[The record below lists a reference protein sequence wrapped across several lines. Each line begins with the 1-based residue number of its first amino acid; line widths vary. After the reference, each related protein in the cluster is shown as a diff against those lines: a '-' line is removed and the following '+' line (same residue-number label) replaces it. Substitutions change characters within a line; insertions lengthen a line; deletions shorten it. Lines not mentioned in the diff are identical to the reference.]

1 MMPSP
6 NRVPDYLLERLA
18 AGELPPNQAASLRQ
32 RLAET
37 GQTDRLAALADSNAQ
52 VLQTYPA
59 EQVAAEVQRRAKRAE
74 AARSRGWTRPVWAL
88 SLAAAGAAAV
98 VVVMHK
104 PTSNLGPVAQIEP
117 EVTRDK
123 GEKPA
128 PSLSLYR
135 QQGNGV
141 EPLGPNSR
149 LRAGDL
155 VQVRYLAAGRAY
167 GVVASMDARGSVT
180 LHMPETPGPA
190 AALAGE
196 GERALAHAYEL
207 DDSPGF
213 ERFVFVTAGVPFDT
227 GLVVRALKQG
237 AALPKGYTLWSVTLA
252 KDPR

>member
-6 NRVPDYLLERLA
+6 NRVPDWLLERLA
-18 AGELPPNQAASLRQ
+18 AGELPPNQASSLRQ
-32 RLAET
+32 RLAEA
-37 GQTDRLAALADSNAQ
+37 GQTDRLDALIASNAQ
-52 VLQTYPA
+52 VLQAYPA
-59 EQVAAEVQRRAKRAE
+59 DQVAAEVQRRAKRAE
-74 AARSRGWTRPVWAL
+74 ASRNRGWTRPVWAM

-104 PTSNLGPVAQIEP
+104 PDSTPGPVAQLEP
-117 EVTRDK
+117 EITRDK

-128 PSLSLYR
+128 PSLGLYR
-135 QQGNGV
+135 QQSSGV
-141 EPLGPNSR
+141 EPLGPSSR
-149 LRAGDL
+149 LHAGDL
-155 VQVRYLAAGRAY
+155 VQVRYLAAGRPY

-180 LHMPETPGPA
+180 LHLPETPGPA
-190 AALAGE
+190 VALAGE

-213 ERFVFVTAGVPFDT
+213 ERFVFVTADAPFDT

-237 AALPKGYTLWSVTLA
+237 AALPKGFTLWSVTLA